1 MKKLLS
7 VLLLNCF
14 AAELF
19 CMGATQPLE
28 KAHCQLWSKFV
39 GNDGIVLDYVGEL
52 PNAKDV
58 KDGYPN
64 YLSWWTP
71 IENGAKF
78 TGLYLAAM
86 CRRAEISKSG
96 EDKKK
101 AEKLFSGLMKCAS
114 CSDVSGFIARGF
126 ASDGRSHYPCG
137 SEDQTIPWLYG
148 MYVYYKSS
156 IASESARAAIR
167 EKFMQVCDALEKNKW
182 NCPCDGRFAGQTRG
196 DLSGF
201 RFFQVPCYLFCLRA
215 ASIISGDS
223 KWEGKYRRALYE
235 KPAKSPANSKITCLE
250 ICTLGHEQDEGWLK
264 NINGNLLWIY
274 VKNYAVLREL
284 YDAET
289 DKAARKKFREG
300 LENGAAYTLSTLEK
314 YADFDNSQNLE
325 FKLSNWKKYFKWRP
339 QDSQKSAEKLAFDQ
353 TKIREA
359 WGRRNYERKLMTMPL
374 SAASICAFSGN
385 PKYSETIEK
394 AVSHYDYSKLNL
406 GEIFFAEVAWWNSP
420 QNRPIATP

>member
-1 MKKLLS
+1 
-7 VLLLNCF
+7 
-14 AAELF
+14 
-19 CMGATQPLE
+19 
-28 KAHCQLWSKFV
+28 
-39 GNDGIVLDYVGEL
+39 
-52 PNAKDV
+52 
-58 KDGYPN
+58 
-64 YLSWWTP
+64 
-71 IENGAKF
+71 
-78 TGLYLAAM
+78 
-86 CRRAEISKSG
+86 
-96 EDKKK
+96 
-101 AEKLFSGLMKCAS
+101 MKCAS

-148 MYVYYKSS
+148 MYVYYKSP

-223 KWEGKYRRALYE
+223 KWEEKYRRALYE

-250 ICTLGHEQDEGWLK
+250 ICALGHEQDEGWLK